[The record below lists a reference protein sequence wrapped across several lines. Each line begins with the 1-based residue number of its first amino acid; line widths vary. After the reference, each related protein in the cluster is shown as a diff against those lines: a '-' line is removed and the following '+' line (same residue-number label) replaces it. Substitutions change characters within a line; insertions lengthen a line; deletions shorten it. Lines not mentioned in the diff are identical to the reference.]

1 MDIKYRN
8 AYIDY
13 DELAVVKKSKEEM
26 RVEKIARRAE
36 SLQRHSK
43 KGGWK

>member
-1 MDIKYRN
+1 MESYRN

-13 DELAVVKKSKEEM
+13 DELGAVKKSKEEM
-26 RVEKIARRAE
+26 RAEKIARRAE